1 MLTSRTLLN
10 LTLALA
16 LAGLIALAVIEPGKQ
31 ATPSASPLTSLAPEA
46 IQQISLHAP
55 GQADINLQRVAGQWQ
70 MLSPFAAPAN
80 QQRIEQL
87 LALPTARSQARYPLA
102 QADADQL
109 QLASPALTIRFDDTR
124 FELGGTAPLGGSRY
138 VRIGDTVHLFTDR
151 YSHLARGPATDFV
164 SPALLDAA
172 DTITALTLPALRLV
186 LRDGHW
192 QGEGTSATPAPNPDH
207 LQQLLDEWRQAR
219 ATAVQALAADALG
232 TERITVTTARATLEF
247 RLRQTDEEL
256 ILQRP
261 DLGLQYHFPHEAEQ
275 RLLSLPSPAD
285 A

>member
-10 LTLALA
+10 LALALA

-31 ATPSASPLTSLAPEA
+31 PTPTASRLTSLAPEA
-46 IQQISLHAP
+46 IQQIRLHAP
-55 GQADINLQRVAGQWQ
+55 GQADIDLQRVAGQWQ
-70 MLSPFAAPAN
+70 MRSPYAAPAN
-80 QQRIEQL
+80 QQRIDQL
-87 LALPTARSQARYPLA
+87 LQLPMAKSQARYPFTEI
-102 QADADQL
+102 DADQL

-124 FELGGTAPLGGSRY
+124 FELGGTAPLDGSRY

-151 YSHLARGPATDFV
+151 YSHLTRGPATDFI

-172 DTITALTLPALRLV
+172 DTITALTLPALRLI

-192 QGEGTSATPAPNPDH
+192 LAEGPAATPTPNPDH
-207 LQQLLDEWRQAR
+207 LQQLLAEWRQAR
-219 ATAVQALAADALG
+219 ATAVQVLAVDALG
-232 TERITVTTARATLEF
+232 TDSITVTTARATLEF

-256 ILQRP
+256 ILQRQ
-261 DLGLQYHFPHEAEQ
+261 DLGLQYHFPRAAGQ

>member
-10 LTLALA
+10 LALALA

-31 ATPSASPLTSLAPEA
+31 PTPSASRLTSLAPEA
-46 IQQISLHAP
+46 IQQIHLHAP
-55 GQADINLQRVAGQWQ
+55 GQADIDLQRVGGQWQ
-70 MLSPFAAPAN
+70 MRSPYAAPAN

-87 LALPTARSQARYPLA
+87 LALPSAKSQARYPLA
-102 QADADQL
+102 QVDLGQL

-124 FELGGTAPLGGSRY
+124 FALGGTAPLDGSRY
-138 VRIGDTVHLFTDR
+138 VRIGDMVHLFTDR
-151 YSHLARGPATDFV
+151 YSHLARGPATDFI

-172 DTITALTLPALRLV
+172 DTITALTLPALRLI

-192 QGEGTSATPAPNPDH
+192 LAEGPSATPAPNPDH

-219 ATAVQALAADALG
+219 ATTVQALTPDASAMD
-232 TERITVTTARATLEF
+232 RITVTTPRATLHF
-247 RLRQTDEEL
+247 GLRQTDEEL
-256 ILQRP
+256 ILQRQ
-261 DLGLQYHFPHEAEQ
+261 DLGLQYHFPRAAGQ